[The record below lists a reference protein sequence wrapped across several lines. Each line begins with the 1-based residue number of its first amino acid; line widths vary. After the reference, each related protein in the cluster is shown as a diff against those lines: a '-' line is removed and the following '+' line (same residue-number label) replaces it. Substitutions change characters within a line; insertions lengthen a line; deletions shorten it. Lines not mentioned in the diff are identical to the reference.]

1 MDIKDLEGSINGL
14 IEGTGKL
21 LGEVL
26 GADEDDA
33 AVELMSQEVIA
44 NVDALAIGTGR
55 PFHESQVDLVDRL
68 GSRWD
73 FSGRPG
79 CTLHTLLRWQPVP
92 GCLPHVGVL
101 YVLQEPCLLLV
112 VSACIPEQ
120 TK

>member
-1 MDIKDLEGSINGL
+1 M
-14 IEGTGKL
+14 
-21 LGEVL
+21 L
-26 GADEDDA
+26 GAEEDDA

-44 NVDALAIGTGR
+44 DVNALASGTGR
-55 PFHESQVDLVDRL
+55 PVHESQVDLVDRL

-79 CTLHTLLRWQPVP
+79 CRLQTLLRRQPVP

-101 YVLQEPCLLLV
+101 DVLQEPCLLLV

-120 TK
+120 TQ